1 VRFVLVHGAYHGAWC
16 WDRLIPE
23 LEHLGHNAVAIDLP
37 GCTEQPGE
45 VASHATWRAT
55 FRDVVQDGDVL
66 VGHSMGGFAVSL
78 AADEVPDRVARL
90 IYLAAAAPN
99 EGETMGASL
108 AETVANLWPA
118 VVGMASEEFTE
129 LVDLPHQGPSVRLT
143 KQAAANALFY
153 HDCTPED
160 QDWAWEHLT
169 ALPIAMAQE
178 PFHLPR
184 FWEASILRDYVVAT
198 DDRCLP
204 PNLANEFMSRLGL
217 STAYGIVASH
227 SPFISR
233 PADTA
238 KLLDVCSR
246 GTLA

>member
-1 VRFVLVHGAYHGAWC
+1 MRFVLVHGAYHGAWC
-16 WDRLIPE
+16 WEKLIPE
-23 LEHLGHNAVAIDLP
+23 LEQWGHEALAIDLP

-45 VASHATWRAT
+45 VASHATWRAM

-78 AADEVPDRVARL
+78 AADEVPDRVARV
-90 IYLAAAAPN
+90 IYLTAAAPN

-108 AETVANLWPA
+108 ADAAANDWPTVA
-118 VVGMASEEFTE
+118 GMPSEEFME
-129 LVDLPHQGPSVRLT
+129 LVELPHQGPSVRLT
-143 KQAAANALFY
+143 NQAAANALFY
-153 HDCTPED
+153 HDCSPED

-178 PFHLPR
+178 PYHLTR
-184 FWEASILRDYVVAT
+184 FWTAPVPRDYVVAT

-204 PNLANEFMSRLGL
+204 PDLANEFMNRLGL
-217 STAYGIVASH
+217 STAFSIVASH

-238 KLLDVCSR
+238 TLLDACSR